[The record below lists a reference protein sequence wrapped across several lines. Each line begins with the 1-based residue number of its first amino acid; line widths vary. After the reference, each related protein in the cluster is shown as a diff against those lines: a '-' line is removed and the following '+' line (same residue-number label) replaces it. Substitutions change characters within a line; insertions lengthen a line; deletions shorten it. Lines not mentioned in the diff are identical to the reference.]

1 MFWFK
6 KHFLNPYGEMIF
18 YSTQVL
24 NVFKFQIKPIKI
36 FRCICPDGFTGDFCE
51 FKTEQNKL
59 LYINDKNGFVMDE
72 KGQILDRSLSFD
84 DNIGVIKSCSTMLNG
99 EAVIFGGSDTRQ
111 VMKFSF

>member
-1 MFWFK
+1 
-6 KHFLNPYGEMIF
+6 MIF

-36 FRCICPDGFTGDFCE
+36 FRCICPNGFTGDFCE